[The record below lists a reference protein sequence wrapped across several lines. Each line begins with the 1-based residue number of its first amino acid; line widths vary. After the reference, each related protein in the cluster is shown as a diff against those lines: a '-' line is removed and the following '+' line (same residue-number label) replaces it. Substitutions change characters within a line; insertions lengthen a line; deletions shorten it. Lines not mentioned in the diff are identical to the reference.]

1 MTLVVAGEALIDLVP
16 RNDGALSP
24 LIGGGPFNT
33 AVAAARMDQPTAF
46 IGCVSR
52 DRFGRAIAAALDDD
66 GVRLDDRLLTDRPT
80 SLAVA
85 EVDAHGSATYGFHLA
100 GTSIEA
106 LTPDIALSVLPQAAS
121 ALHVGSLALAREP
134 MVTAMEALVRHMA
147 GRALVMADPN
157 VRPAIIDDYPVW
169 RARLQSLLAAVD
181 VLKVSDA
188 DLQLLSPGEPPH
200 RAAEA
205 LLNHGPKLVLLTL
218 GAEGAVAIGA
228 FGARKVTAP
237 TVKVVDTIG
246 AGDAFSG
253 AWLARWLEHGGDLDD
268 AVSVVEA
275 TEFACRA
282 ASLSCTRAGAAPPF
296 RSEMATS

>member
-16 RNDGALSP
+16 RSDGALSP

-33 AVAAARMDQPTAF
+33 AVAVARMGQPAAF

-52 DRFGRAIAAALDDD
+52 DRFGRAIAAALADD

-85 EVDAHGSATYGFHLA
+85 EIDAHGAAAYGFHLA

-106 LTPDIALSVLPQAAS
+106 LTPDIALSVLPRTAS

-157 VRPAIIDDYPVW
+157 VRPAIIDDFPAY
-169 RARLQSLLAAVD
+169 RARLESLLAMVD

-188 DLQLLSPGEPPH
+188 DLQLLSPGVPAQD
-200 RAAEA
+200 AAKA
-205 LLNHGPKLVLLTL
+205 LLDRGPKLVLLTL

-228 FGARKVTAP
+228 FGARSIAAP
-237 TVKVVDTIG
+237 AVRVVDTIG

-253 AWLARWLEHGGDLDD
+253 AWLTRWLEHGGALDD
-268 AVSVVEA
+268 ALAVVEA
-275 TEFACRA
+275 TTFACRA

-296 RSEMATS
+296 RSEMAA